1 MVLEEG
7 EGSTSKGVH
16 SGLVLFRR
24 EYMAKRGEKCKNARE
39 EKIEVG
45 KAWRALSEEEKDRYN
60 ERARKTKPQ
69 KGEKKKYDV
78 PLYTRCSLPGFLSL
92 AEYVKKNRR
101 LRQKVQ
107 RMGFGNLLNVNVKQL
122 PRDLLVSLLRCYDPP
137 THFLTIRGQ
146 GQAIEAKD
154 AHEFLGVPDSG
165 EEVKSDVSEDDP
177 EYKRLKDTYWKVP
190 FTQILKRI
198 LSGEESDNFEFLF
211 MLYTVGAFLCP
222 GSSTTVHIR
231 LLKVMRHTMNG
242 FWKYDW
248 STYIIKNL
256 WKEMGDFVK
265 MTKKKKKGT
274 CNVGGCL
281 YLLLLYFVER
291 FPLGLSVDRGSTS
304 AIEYWTEEKI
314 KERVEK
320 ERGSSMGILHG
331 SSGSEV
337 YSAGH
342 EDSPILQSLDPA
354 LKELRAR
361 FVKKLEESQRTLMK
375 ALDDELLKLQ
385 IGLNAKVKGMGNEN
399 ATAKEGVE
407 TVGDA
412 AGNDAEEADDVD
424 RVVEEIAREVAAGS
438 ADEELDEDET
448 SKGDDEKDEDEDEEQ
463 HDLHDRE
470 VSDDYMVEEV
480 EEEGDR
486 DGHGDDDKEVRDSDD
501 EGEEATHVLTMT
513 PTNVPLLLDREWVS
527 SDSGEEGGP
536 EKSIDLRRSTRA
548 KSSTIKSPWIEFKAA
563 PRTKRPKEESDIFF
577 TLISR
582 RPKGEEEGNM

>member
-177 EYKRLKDTYWKVP
+177 EYKRLKDTYWKHNCTYTFV
-190 FTQILKRI
+190 
-198 LSGEESDNFEFLF
+198 ESDASHDEW
-211 MLYTVGAFLCP
+211 V
-222 GSSTTVHIR
+222 
-231 LLKVMRHTMNG
+231 
-242 FWKYDW
+242 WKYDW

-331 SSGSEV
+331 SSGSE
-337 YSAGH
+337 
-342 EDSPILQSLDPA
+342 A

-448 SKGDDEKDEDEDEEQ
+448 SKGDDEKDEDEEQ

>member
-1 MVLEEG
+1 
-7 EGSTSKGVH
+7 
-16 SGLVLFRR
+16 
-24 EYMAKRGEKCKNARE
+24 
-39 EKIEVG
+39 
-45 KAWRALSEEEKDRYN
+45 
-60 ERARKTKPQ
+60 
-69 KGEKKKYDV
+69 
-78 PLYTRCSLPGFLSL
+78 
-92 AEYVKKNRR
+92 
-101 LRQKVQ
+101 
-107 RMGFGNLLNVNVKQL
+107 
-122 PRDLLVSLLRCYDPP
+122 
-137 THFLTIRGQ
+137 
-146 GQAIEAKD
+146 
-154 AHEFLGVPDSG
+154 
-165 EEVKSDVSEDDP
+165 
-177 EYKRLKDTYWKVP
+177 
-190 FTQILKRI
+190 
-198 LSGEESDNFEFLF
+198 
-211 MLYTVGAFLCP
+211 
-222 GSSTTVHIR
+222 
-231 LLKVMRHTMNG
+231 
-242 FWKYDW
+242 
-248 STYIIKNL
+248 
-256 WKEMGDFVK
+256 MGDFVK

-448 SKGDDEKDEDEDEEQ
+448 SKGDDEKDEDENNMTFMTGKSVMITW
-463 HDLHDRE
+463 LRRWKKR
-470 VSDDYMVEEV
+470 VTVMVMEAE
-480 EEEGDR
+480 
-486 DGHGDDDKEVRDSDD
+486 DDDKEVRDSDD

-563 PRTKRPKEESDIFF
+563 PRTKRPKEESDIFS
-577 TLISR
+577 L
-582 RPKGEEEGNM
+582 

>member
-16 SGLVLFRR
+16 SGLVLFKR

-69 KGEKKKYDV
+69 KE
-78 PLYTRCSLPGFLSL
+78 
-92 AEYVKKNRR
+92 EQR

-154 AHEFLGVPDSG
+154 AHEFLGVPDNT
-165 EEVKSDVSEDDP
+165 EEDII
-177 EYKRLKDTYWKVP
+177 W
-190 FTQILKRI
+190 
-198 LSGEESDNFEFLF
+198 EESDNFEFLF

-231 LLKVMRHTMNG
+231 LLKVMRHTMDG
-242 FWKYDW
+242 FGKYDW

-448 SKGDDEKDEDEDEEQ
+448 SKGDDEKDEDEDEDEEQ

-563 PRTKRPKEESDIFF
+563 PRTKRPKEERDIFF